1 MNVSVLLQRSSRNA
15 ICLPCLLISRWN
27 ISKVRRFFNLS
38 DYQLF
43 PTTASPAE
51 QIAVS
56 GIKRS
61 VFDEWCQISLFRP
74 RCISGRERET
84 NEEIGKFSNHWMATM
99 IFESKE
105 NGALLFA
112 YLSLTWYHIEWYVVF
127 SDLFSNANMELG
139 VPATGQ
145 VRMMRRIKAFS
156 NHNTGIL

>member
-1 MNVSVLLQRSSRNA
+1 MKQTNSVLSTAIQLSISKREISWLSMNVSVLLQRSSWNT

-38 DYQLF
+38 DYQLL

-74 RCISGRERET
+74 RCISARERQTRKSENFPIT
-84 NEEIGKFSNHWMATM
+84 EWQRWYLRAKRMAC
-99 IFESKE
+99 FC
-105 NGALLFA
+105 LLI
-112 YLSLTWYHIEWYVVF
+112 YLWHDI
-127 SDLFSNANMELG
+127 A
-139 VPATGQ
+139 
-145 VRMMRRIKAFS
+145 
-156 NHNTGIL
+156 

>member
-1 MNVSVLLQRSSRNA
+1 MKQTNSVLSTTIQLSISKREISWLSMNVSVLLQRSSWNT

-38 DYQLF
+38 DYQLL

-74 RCISGRERET
+74 KMHLCKRET

-112 YLSLTWYHIEWYVVF
+112 YLSFDMISHKMI
-127 SDLFSNANMELG
+127 G
-139 VPATGQ
+139 
-145 VRMMRRIKAFS
+145 RI
-156 NHNTGIL
+156 